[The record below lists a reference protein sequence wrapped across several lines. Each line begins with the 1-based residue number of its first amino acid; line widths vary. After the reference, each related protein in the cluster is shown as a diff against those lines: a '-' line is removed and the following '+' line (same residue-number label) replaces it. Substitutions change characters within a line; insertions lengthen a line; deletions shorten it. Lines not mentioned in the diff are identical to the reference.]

1 MHRCY
6 SRHCRAFGAIVA
18 LVVILLLGAQADEAI
33 AGNLLG
39 LYGGGAVGQA
49 RVEAGSGG
57 FVPSSTDHFGENHSA
72 FKIMMG
78 IRPISLLGAELA
90 YIDFGHPSGSLG
102 GAPADMEL
110 KGVAAFAVLYLP
122 LPVFDAYVKAGG
134 ARLQSTINGN
144 AYQACILGLPGSCQP
159 MVPFRV
165 DRTNTHFAAG
175 AGVQIKFGSLA
186 VRAEYERFT
195 TVGGNPSLL
204 SLGLTWKF

>member
-1 MHRCY
+1 VT
-6 SRHCRAFGAIVA
+6 A
-18 LVVILLLGAQADEAI
+18 ILLLGTQADEAI

-39 LYGGGAVGQA
+39 LYAGAAVGQA

-57 FVPSSTDHFGENHSA
+57 LVPSSTDRFREKHSA

-78 IRPISLLGAELA
+78 IRPIALLGAELD

-102 GAPADMEL
+102 GAPANVEL
-110 KGVAAFAVLYLP
+110 KGVAAFAILYLP
-122 LPVFDAYVKAGG
+122 LPVIDIYVKAGG

-144 AYQACILGLPGSCQP
+144 AYQACIFGIPGSCQP
-159 MVPFRV
+159 TVPFRV
-165 DRTNTHFAAG
+165 DRTNSNFAAG
-175 AGVQIKFGSLA
+175 AGAQIKFGSLA